1 MLVCNH
7 GDYPFEEL
15 RFCIFYAN
23 ENKKKRLIAATYE
36 QNIEARFWI
45 FEIFRSR
52 IHQL

>member
-23 ENKKKRLIAATYE
+23 EKQQKKLTAATYE
-36 QNIEARFWI
+36 QNIAAPFWI
-45 FEIFRSR
+45 FVIVRCI